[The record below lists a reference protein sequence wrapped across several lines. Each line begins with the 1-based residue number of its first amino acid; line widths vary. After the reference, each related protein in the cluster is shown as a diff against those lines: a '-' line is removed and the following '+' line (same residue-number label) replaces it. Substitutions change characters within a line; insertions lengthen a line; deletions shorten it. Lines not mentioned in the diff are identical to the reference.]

1 MVDDPEGG
9 APGRRR
15 RRQTPMI
22 NKACCPACAG
32 RRFKFPA
39 DLADSQGR
47 MCQAHH
53 KEADTVIQQRMAR
66 AEASNPAG
74 WRMTTDAQAWQS
86 KLSPM

>member
-1 MVDDPEGG
+1 
-9 APGRRR
+9 
-15 RRQTPMI
+15 
-22 NKACCPACAG
+22 
-32 RRFKFPA
+32 
-39 DLADSQGR
+39 

-74 WRMTTDAQAWQS
+74 WRMTTDAQAGQS